1 MKKGKCPSDF
11 KCEPKD
17 IKFEKTIEDDKKVKE
32 KDVFGKQSKPD
43 KRTKKKSKPKP
54 KPKAKV
60 VDNSSY

>member
-1 MKKGKCPSDF
+1 MKKASCPSDF

-43 KRTKKKSKPKP
+43 KTQT
-54 KPKAKV
+54 
-60 VDNSSY
+60 

>member
-1 MKKGKCPSDF
+1 MKKASCPDDF
-11 KCEPKD
+11 KCQPTD
-17 IKFEKTIEDDKKVKE
+17 IKFKKTIEDDKKVKE

-43 KRTKKKSKPKP
+43 KKTKKKSKPKP